1 MQSSGKIMKYIN
13 HTNILD
19 RILLVSV
26 CATSILMSACS
37 EITAKPEKL
46 SEAHTCEDLKG
57 LIADHPK
64 QFSHYKKT
72 LSTHRKL
79 NLWSAKKA
87 FPNADT
93 CQVWEWAA
101 GLYSYVCE
109 WETGSNENQALSNY
123 QEDAKI
129 IQNCLGEEW
138 TAKTNTT
145 KSGGKHTIY
154 STTDKPTIVSIRYF
168 QDLRSWSKP
177 WQNTVIIGDKNNL
190 ESPLQ

>member
-1 MQSSGKIMKYIN
+1 MKYIN

-37 EITAKPEKL
+37 EITAKPAKL
-46 SEAHTCEDLKG
+46 SEAQTCEDLKG

-64 QFSHYKKT
+64 QFRHYKKT

-79 NLWSAKKA
+79 NIWSAKKV
-87 FPNADT
+87 FPNADN
-93 CQVWEWAA
+93 CQVWEWGA
-101 GLYSYVCE
+101 GLYNYVCE

-145 KSGGKHTIY
+145 QSGGKRTIY

-168 QDLRSWSKP
+168 QDLRGWSKL
-177 WQNTVIIGDKNNL
+177 WQNTVIVGDKNNL
-190 ESPLQ
+190 ESPSQ